1 MLGLTDKVFLPISIF
16 ILNVVLGIF
25 KFVLLNAVGACFAI
39 YAKHGCEYAS
49 SVGWTRSTGYLETIK
64 SFLNTYNR
72 KNVPG
77 SVKGAL
83 VAGFFATL
91 AASHLDKGIASFTN
105 PAFKHGPPR
114 KVVVASPQ
122 FAPLAIHNTFI
133 GWTSVVPSNGSV
145 VVTMKKTLNSSIA
158 IPNPADGQ
166 IYSPVT
172 SEYSE
177 TCTDLEVILEGHPI
191 KSGCATVS
199 IGFSSST
206 YPGQFIKT
214 QRSPNQWGIVMK
226 PNPGEY
232 IFTSLNTPL
241 LAAFST
247 QAPNST
253 DNERAVDCNFMEN
266 HRLRRPEDSIEG
278 VTAFPMTST
287 TKCFHNNGEITTIA
301 MTTTRFINYLNTYS
315 LVLVDSIFTNTSDPL
330 LLAMEETSKTRMSP
344 SPPSRP
350 PRNTS
355 AEVWIELRVVGSTI
369 DIYACGSTLPHSGG
383 MFIRG
388 SFECVYGTISV
399 LHFRPLSK
407 DIFRSYRREK
417 YTQRSFAT
425 YMTLEYFTNILGDG
439 KADPISIEKL
449 RNDTVAVVE
458 YMAQLG
464 SNYYAD
470 FDTGKLYI
478 QYDVADLK
486 LGLEMPLWVL
496 VVAGIILLVGFC
508 AWQLTEWLVGPPHT
522 SSLYSVLH
530 DQLAFRSNTL
540 VPKLMRFRIQPLMF
554 EDVKLFPDE
563 IGFKY
568 KTGSSCEVVTTPIT
582 K

>member
-1 MLGLTDKVFLPISIF
+1 MLGPTDKVFLPISIF
-16 ILNVVLGIF
+16 VLNVVLGIF

-39 YAKHGCEYAS
+39 YAKHGSEYAS
-49 SVGWTRSTGYLETIK
+49 SVAWTRSTGYLETIK

-83 VAGFFATL
+83 VAGFFGTL
-91 AASHLDKGIASFTN
+91 AASHFDKGIASFTN
-105 PAFKHGPPR
+105 PAFKHGSPITSE
-114 KVVVASPQ
+114 VTSPQ
-122 FAPLAIHNTFI
+122 FAPLAIHTTFI

-158 IPNPADGQ
+158 IPNPKDGQ
-166 IYSPVT
+166 IYSPVI
-172 SEYSE
+172 SEYNE
-177 TCTDLEVILEGHPI
+177 TCADLEVILEGHPI

-214 QRSPNQWGIVMK
+214 QRSPNQWSIVMK

-241 LAAFST
+241 LALFST
-247 QAPNST
+247 QAPNSP
-253 DNERAVDCNFMEN
+253 DNERTVDCNFMEN

-287 TKCFHNNGEITTIA
+287 TKCFHNTGDVTAIA
-301 MTTTRFINYLNTYS
+301 MTTTRFINYLNTYN
-315 LVLVDSIFTNTSDPL
+315 LVLVDSIFTNASDAL
-330 LLAMEETSKTRMSP
+330 LLAMEETSKARMSP
-344 SPPSRP
+344 SPPTRP

-355 AEVWIELRVVGSTI
+355 AEVWIELRVVDSTI

-407 DIFRSYRREK
+407 DIFRAYRREK
-417 YTQRSFAT
+417 STQRSFAT

-439 KADPISIEKL
+439 KADPISTEKL
-449 RNDTVAVVE
+449 RNDTMAVVE

-478 QYDVADLK
+478 LYNVADLK
-486 LGLEMPLWVL
+486 SGLEMPLWVL

-522 SSLYSVLH
+522 SSLYRVLH
-530 DQLAFRSNTL
+530 DQLAFRSNTP
-540 VPKLMRFRIQPLMF
+540 VPKLMRFRIQPLTF
-554 EDVKLFPDE
+554 EDAKLFPDE

-568 KTGSSCEVVTTPIT
+568 KTESSCEVGSS
-582 K
+582 